1 MKVLIVTAIYPTP
14 ENPAFGS
21 FVRSQEQFLRQS
33 GVDIDVLVL
42 KGKNRKLIYPK
53 GMIELRRR
61 LEGVSLVHAHYAY
74 VGAVVRTQWK
84 VPVVLTYHGSDA
96 MGVITEQ
103 GTTTRKGRMIS
114 AACRSLARFCDA
126 VIVQS
131 RQMADKFSRG
141 NIHILPHEVDL
152 NTFQPTEINEA
163 RAQLGLSQ
171 SKRYVL
177 FAANPAIPV
186 KRFPLA
192 EAAVQRVRAIDSNVE
207 LLVVHKEPQ
216 TRLALYMSAA
226 DVMVFPS
233 YQEGSPNI
241 VKQAMAC
248 NLPIVATDVGDV
260 REVIGNT
267 SGCYVCAPDAE
278 LFAQR
283 LGEIARSPFRTAGRE
298 AVQHLSGPLVAKRLI
313 NLYEQVLQRRRHAGA
328 LSVQEISVDA
338 SDKRRCYGARKVF

>member
-1 MKVLIVTAIYPTP
+1 MKVLIATAIYPTA

-21 FVRSQEQFLRQS
+21 FVRSQEQFLRQA
-33 GVDIDVLVL
+33 GVDVDVMVL
-42 KGKNRKLIYPK
+42 RGKNRKLIYPK
-53 GMIELRRR
+53 GIVELRRR

-74 VGAVVRTQWK
+74 VGAVARTQWK

-96 MGVITEQ
+96 MGVITPR

-114 AACRSLARFCDA
+114 AACRSLARYCDA

-131 RQMADKFSRG
+131 DQMASKFRHG

-152 NTFQPTEINEA
+152 QTFQPTEIKEA
-163 RAQLGLSQ
+163 RAQLGLSLT
-171 SKRYVL
+171 KRYVL

-186 KRFPLA
+186 KRFSLA
-192 EAAVQRVRAIDSNVE
+192 QDAVERLKVNNPNVE
-207 LLVVHKEPQ
+207 LIVVYKEPQ
-216 TRLALYMSAA
+216 PRLALHMSAA

-260 REVIGNT
+260 REIIANT
-267 SGCYVCAPDAE
+267 FGCSICKPDAD
-278 LFAQR
+278 LFALR
-283 LGEIARSPFRTAGRE
+283 LGAITNSPFRTKGRE
-298 AVQHLSGPLVAKRLI
+298 AVQHLSGPLVANRLI
-313 NLYEQVLQRRRHAGA
+313 HLYEQVLQRRSHARL
-328 LSVQEISVDA
+328 LSPQTI
-338 SDKRRCYGARKVF
+338 